1 VEKPETARAPSRL
14 GIVGRYI
21 LPPRIFDILKY
32 TPPGKNGEI
41 QLTDAL
47 ALLLKEQKLYAREL
61 EGERYDAGTPLG
73 WLKANVS
80 LALKR
85 EDMGVDFKE
94 YLKKLL

>member
-1 VEKPETARAPSRL
+1 M
-14 GIVGRYI
+14 GRYI
-21 LPPRIFDILKY
+21 LPPRIFDILKF

-47 ALLLKEQKLYAREL
+47 GLLLKEQEL
-61 EGERYDAGTPLG
+61 FACKFEGTRYDAGSPLG

-85 EDMGVDFKE
+85 DEIRSEFKD